1 MYVFFTGCSKHFAV
15 CYDFRRK
22 MYVFLLVV
30 QNILLFVT
38 IVGEKFIF
46 YWLHVRNIFA
56 DQRN

>member
-1 MYVFFTGCSKHFAV
+1 MFFTSCAKLFAV